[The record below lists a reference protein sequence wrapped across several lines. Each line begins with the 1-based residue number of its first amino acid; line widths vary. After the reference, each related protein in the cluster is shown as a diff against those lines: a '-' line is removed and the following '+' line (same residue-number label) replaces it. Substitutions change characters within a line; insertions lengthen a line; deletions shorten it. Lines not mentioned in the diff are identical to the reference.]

1 MCKGHREDP
10 IQVGDMESDR
20 EWSDIKIEAYNQ
32 PLQPRFTQTASGAE
46 ALHQVILLA
55 AGRTLGMTLRFRRGG
70 GDSGVVKVGLGV
82 VEGFGLLRIQIFGYC
97 GIWVSY
103 L

>member
-10 IQVGDMESDR
+10 IQVDDMESDR
-20 EWSDIKIEAYNQ
+20 EWGDIEIEAYNQ
-32 PLQPRFTQTASGAE
+32 PLQPRFTQMASGAE
-46 ALHQVILLA
+46 ALHQVIPLA
-55 AGRTLGMTLRFRRGG
+55 VGRTLGMTLRPRRGG
-70 GDSGVVKVGLGV
+70 GDSGGGRGGVGV
-82 VEGFGLLRIQIFGYC
+82 VEGFGLLRIRIFGYC